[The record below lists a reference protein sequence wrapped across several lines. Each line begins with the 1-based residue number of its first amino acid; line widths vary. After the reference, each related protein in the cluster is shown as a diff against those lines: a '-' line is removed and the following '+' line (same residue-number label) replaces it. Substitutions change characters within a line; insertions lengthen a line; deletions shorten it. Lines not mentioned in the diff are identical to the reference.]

1 MAQTKHRSVRV
12 DGGDPRFDEEEQKMH
27 VKDYRKRKINT
38 QPEYLDDLDDC
49 PYQDD
54 IEYLLRKNR

>member
-1 MAQTKHRSVRV
+1 VAQTKHRTVRV
-12 DGGDPRFDEEEQKMH
+12 DRNDPRFDEEEQRMH
-27 VKDYRKRKINT
+27 VKDHRKNKINNI
-38 QPEYLDDLDDC
+38 PEYLDDLDDC

>member
-12 DGGDPRFDEEEQKMH
+12 DGSDQRFDEEEQRMH
-27 VKDYRKRKINT
+27 VKEYRKNKINKK
-38 QPEYLDDLDDC
+38 PDYLEDLDEC

>member
-1 MAQTKHRSVRV
+1 MSQTKHRTVRV
-12 DGGDPRFDEEEQKMH
+12 DGNDRRFDEEEQRMH
-27 VKDYRKRKINT
+27 VKDYRKNKINNT
-38 QPEYLDDLDDC
+38 SEYLDDLDGC